1 MMKVII
7 NPKYNHL
14 EESIRQIPDLFE
26 GQGRVLYA
34 RRNLIKEMVLEDS
47 LLINVK
53 RYGIPGLIN
62 RIAYSFFRKPK
73 GERAFVYPQI
83 LLQKGF
89 ETPEPIASIEFR
101 KSGLIEYSYF
111 VSMQCPYQRN
121 FYEFGNA
128 DPTSDE
134 CADVIQAFACYT
146 ASLHENGILHRD
158 YSPGNILFDKVG
170 DSYHF
175 SLVDLNRMT
184 FGEVSV
190 EVGCANFARL
200 WGQKQF
206 FVQLAKAYAAARHW
220 DEAYC
225 VERVLFYRKVFWSRY
240 QKRHELK
247 FHLEL

>member
-1 MMKVII
+1 M
-7 NPKYNHL
+7 PL
-14 EESIRQIPDLFE
+14 SEE
-26 GQGRVLYA
+26 
-34 RRNLIKEMVLEDS
+34 
-47 LLINVK
+47 
-53 RYGIPGLIN
+53 
-62 RIAYSFFRKPK
+62 
-73 GERAFVYPQI
+73 
-83 LLQKGF
+83 
-89 ETPEPIASIEFR
+89 
-101 KSGLIEYSYF
+101 
-111 VSMQCPYQRN
+111 

-190 EVGCANFARL
+190 EAGCANFARL

-225 VERVLFYRKVFWSRY
+225 VERVLFTAKSFGADIRKGMSLNFIWNSD
-240 QKRHELK
+240 
-247 FHLEL
+247 